1 MKITLDESVFIK
13 NTESLHEAESPW
25 DKIEKTYG
33 DQLDVT
39 NDKLKKDRKVA
50 DPNSTWGK
58 ITRAYGDQ
66 LDLDESKSM
75 NPWDKLVAF
84 YGDALKENKLEED
97 TIKQDGKWVNKGK
110 EGTHGTFRT
119 KKEADAQRKAMFAQ
133 GYKEGLNEML
143 DKYHFYDVQEFEA
156 GTPERSRL
164 ELVASILTKESGKGR
179 KYEVKDTWMDYGS
192 QLAWTTII
200 YTDPDDNYGVQILS
214 PKEWADLLNAENDDE
229 INQVIDQITSSEYW
243 SDTKVEQP
251 DQEVDVESEITE
263 SLNESISEDD
273 KNVILDAVKG
283 EFETGHGYL
292 EDKRDFEEML
302 DRRLSDKKF
311 DELFEYYSE
320 LQDLG
325 PSGFYEEYKDV
336 LDFDPDFISE
346 YGDTDGEGTFF
357 DSGREFKIV
366 ETHDT
371 KDVDGYELSIVHV
384 EDVDDGTDW
393 FYVLLDG
400 EVEWGPE
407 DTYEGAKS
415 WYDTVNDGYYVD
427 DEPAWDNHDDDVDF
441 DDNYSEEDLK
451 ALFGKVESCSK
462 SGECEEGLITNVL
475 SKIPVVNKVSDFLF
489 GDDNKVESLDK
500 SDECEE
506 GLVTN
511 VLSKIPIVNK
521 VSDFLFGED
530 IDSNT
535 KNDMSLKE
543 EQKGFN
549 PAANEIKSDPAF
561 NDYDDEW

>member
-1 MKITLDESVFIK
+1 MKITLDESIFIK
-13 NTESLHEAESPW
+13 NTENLQEAESPW

-39 NDKLKKDRKVA
+39 NDKLKKDRKVV
-50 DPNSTWGK
+50 DPDSTWGK
-58 ITRAYGDQ
+58 IAKAYGDQ

-97 TIKQDGKWVNKGK
+97 TIKQGSKWVNKGK
-110 EGTHGTFRT
+110 EGTHGTFKT

-143 DKYHFYDVQEFEA
+143 DEYHFYDVQEFEV

-214 PKEWADLLNAENDDE
+214 PKEWADLLNAEDDDE
-229 INQVIDQITSSEYW
+229 LNQVIDQITSGEYW

-251 DQEVDVESEITE
+251 DQKVDVDE
-263 SLNESISEDD
+263 
-273 KNVILDAVKG
+273 KLD
-283 EFETGHGYL
+283 E
-292 EDKRDFEEML
+292 
-302 DRRLSDKKF
+302 
-311 DELFEYYSE
+311 
-320 LQDLG
+320 
-325 PSGFYEEYKDV
+325 
-336 LDFDPDFISE
+336 DFDFS
-346 YGDTDGEGTFF
+346 GDIDSDEDVRFF
-357 DSGREFKIV
+357 DSGREFKV
-366 ETHDT
+366 LETHDT
-371 KDVDGYELSIVHV
+371 KDVDGYELSVVHV

-400 EVEWGPE
+400 DVEWGPE

-427 DEPAWDNHDDDVDF
+427 DEPAWGSYDDDMDL

-451 ALFGKVESCSK
+451 ALFGDAV
-462 SGECEEGLITNVL
+462 
-475 SKIPVVNKVSDFLF
+475 
-489 GDDNKVESLDK
+489 KVESLDNKK
-500 SDECEE
+500 SVFQDVVE
-506 GLVTN
+506 N
-511 VLSKIPIVNK
+511 VQFVDALDK
-521 VSDFLFGED
+521 
-530 IDSNT
+530 
-535 KNDMSLKE
+535 
-543 EQKGFN
+543 EQKELN

>member
-1 MKITLDESVFIK
+1 MKITLDESIFIK
-13 NTESLHEAESPW
+13 NTESLQEAESPW
-25 DKIEKTYG
+25 DKLEKTYG
-33 DQLDVT
+33 
-39 NDKLKKDRKVA
+39 K
-50 DPNSTWGK
+50 
-58 ITRAYGDQ
+58 Q

-110 EGTHGTFRT
+110 EGTHGTFKT

-192 QLAWTTII
+192 QLAWTTIV

-229 INQVIDQITSSEYW
+229 INQVIDQITSGEYW

-251 DQEVDVESEITE
+251 DQEVDVDVDEK
-263 SLNESISEDD
+263 LNE
-273 KNVILDAVKG
+273 
-283 EFETGHGYL
+283 
-292 EDKRDFEEML
+292 
-302 DRRLSDKKF
+302 
-311 DELFEYYSE
+311 
-320 LQDLG
+320 
-325 PSGFYEEYKDV
+325 
-336 LDFDPDFISE
+336 DFDFS
-346 YGDTDGEGTFF
+346 GDIDSDSDEDVRFF
-357 DSGREFKIV
+357 DSGREFKV
-366 ETHDT
+366 LETHDT
-371 KDVDGYELSIVHV
+371 KDIDGYELSVVHV

-400 EVEWGPE
+400 DVEWGPE

-427 DEPAWDNHDDDVDF
+427 DEPAWDDHDDDVDF
-441 DDNYSEEDLK
+441 DDDYSEEDLK
-451 ALFGKVESCSK
+451 
-462 SGECEEGLITNVL
+462 T
-475 SKIPVVNKVSDFLF
+475 LF
-489 GDDNKVESLDK
+489 GDDVKVESLDNKK
-500 SDECEE
+500 SVFQDVVE
-506 GLVTN
+506 N
-511 VLSKIPIVNK
+511 VQFVDALDK
-521 VSDFLFGED
+521 
-530 IDSNT
+530 
-535 KNDMSLKE
+535 
-543 EQKGFN
+543 EQKELN

>member
-1 MKITLDESVFIK
+1 MKITLDESIFIK
-13 NTESLHEAESPW
+13 NTESLQEAESPW
-25 DKIEKTYG
+25 DKLEKTYG
-33 DQLDVT
+33 DQLKSDNIKPDV
-39 NDKLKKDRKVA
+39 DSASD
-50 DPNSTWGK
+50 DPNNPWNK
-58 ITRAYGDQ
+58 IDRAYGKQ

-97 TIKQDGKWVNKGK
+97 TIKQGSKWVNKGK

-143 DKYHFYDVQEFEA
+143 DKYHFYDVQEFES

-243 SDTKVEQP
+243 SDTKIEQP
-251 DQEVDVESEITE
+251 DQEVDVDE
-263 SLNESISEDD
+263 
-273 KNVILDAVKG
+273 KLD
-283 EFETGHGYL
+283 E
-292 EDKRDFEEML
+292 
-302 DRRLSDKKF
+302 
-311 DELFEYYSE
+311 
-320 LQDLG
+320 
-325 PSGFYEEYKDV
+325 
-336 LDFDPDFISE
+336 DFDFS
-346 YGDTDGEGTFF
+346 GDIDSDEDITFY
-357 DSGREFKIV
+357 DSGREFKV
-366 ETHDT
+366 LETHDT
-371 KDVDGYELSIVHV
+371 KDVDGYELSVVHV

-400 EVEWGPE
+400 DVEWGPE

-427 DEPAWDNHDDDVDF
+427 DEPAWGSYDDNMDL

-451 ALFGKVESCSK
+451 
-462 SGECEEGLITNVL
+462 T
-475 SKIPVVNKVSDFLF
+475 LF
-489 GDDNKVESLDK
+489 GDDVKVESLDNKK
-500 SDECEE
+500 SVFQDVVE
-506 GLVTN
+506 N
-511 VLSKIPIVNK
+511 VQFVDALDK
-521 VSDFLFGED
+521 
-530 IDSNT
+530 
-535 KNDMSLKE
+535 
-543 EQKGFN
+543 EQKELN
-549 PAANEIKSDPAF
+549 PAVNEIKSDPAF

>member
-1 MKITLDESVFIK
+1 MKITLDESIFIK
-13 NTESLHEAESPW
+13 NTERLQEAESPW
-25 DKIEKTYG
+25 DKIEKAYG

-39 NDKLKKDRKVA
+39 NDKSKKDPEVI
-50 DPNSTWGK
+50 DPNSPWTK
-58 ITRAYGDQ
+58 IDKAYGKQ

-110 EGTHGTFRT
+110 EGTHGTFKT

-229 INQVIDQITSSEYW
+229 LNQVIDQITSGEYW
-243 SDTKVEQP
+243 SDTKAEQP
-251 DQEVDVESEITE
+251 DQEVDVDVDE
-263 SLNESISEDD
+263 
-273 KNVILDAVKG
+273 KLD
-283 EFETGHGYL
+283 E
-292 EDKRDFEEML
+292 
-302 DRRLSDKKF
+302 
-311 DELFEYYSE
+311 
-320 LQDLG
+320 
-325 PSGFYEEYKDV
+325 
-336 LDFDPDFISE
+336 DFDFS
-346 YGDTDGEGTFF
+346 GDIDSDSDEDVRFF
-357 DSGREFKIV
+357 DSGREFKV
-366 ETHDT
+366 LETHDT
-371 KDVDGYELSIVHV
+371 KDVDGYELSVVHV

-400 EVEWGPE
+400 DVEWGPD

-441 DDNYSEEDLK
+441 DDDYSEEDLK
-451 ALFGKVESCSK
+451 
-462 SGECEEGLITNVL
+462 T
-475 SKIPVVNKVSDFLF
+475 LF
-489 GDDNKVESLDK
+489 GDDVKVESLDNKK
-500 SDECEE
+500 SVFQDVVE
-506 GLVTN
+506 N
-511 VLSKIPIVNK
+511 VQFVDALDK
-521 VSDFLFGED
+521 
-530 IDSNT
+530 
-535 KNDMSLKE
+535 
-543 EQKGFN
+543 EQKELN

>member
-1 MKITLDESVFIK
+1 MKITLDESIFIK
-13 NTESLHEAESPW
+13 NTESLQEAESPW
-25 DKIEKTYG
+25 DKLEKTYG

-39 NDKLKKDRKVA
+39 NDKSKKDPEVI
-50 DPNSTWGK
+50 DPDNPWTK
-58 ITRAYGDQ
+58 IDKAYGKQ

-229 INQVIDQITSSEYW
+229 INQVIDQITSGEYW

-400 EVEWGPE
+400 DVEWGPE
-407 DTYEGAKS
+407 DTYEGAKG

-427 DEPAWDNHDDDVDF
+427 DEPAWGSYDDDMDL

-451 ALFGKVESCSK
+451 
-462 SGECEEGLITNVL
+462 T
-475 SKIPVVNKVSDFLF
+475 LF
-489 GDDNKVESLDK
+489 GDDVKVESLDNKK
-500 SDECEE
+500 SVFQDVVE
-506 GLVTN
+506 N
-511 VLSKIPIVNK
+511 VQFVDALDK
-521 VSDFLFGED
+521 
-530 IDSNT
+530 
-535 KNDMSLKE
+535 
-543 EQKGFN
+543 EQKELN

>member
-1 MKITLDESVFIK
+1 MKITLDESIFIK
-13 NTESLHEAESPW
+13 NTESLQEAESPW
-25 DKIEKTYG
+25 DKLEKTYG
-33 DQLDVT
+33 DQLKSDNIKPDV
-39 NDKLKKDRKVA
+39 DSISD
-50 DPNSTWGK
+50 DPNNPWNK
-58 ITRAYGDQ
+58 IDKAYGKQ

-97 TIKQDGKWVNKGK
+97 TIKQNSKWVNKGK

-119 KKEADAQRKAMFAQ
+119 KKEADAQRKAMFSH

-229 INQVIDQITSSEYW
+229 INQVIDQITSGEYW

-251 DQEVDVESEITE
+251 DQEVDSDVDEKLDEGFDFNGDIDSDGD
-263 SLNESISEDD
+263 ED
-273 KNVILDAVKG
+273 V
-283 EFETGHGYL
+283 
-292 EDKRDFEEML
+292 R
-302 DRRLSDKKF
+302 
-311 DELFEYYSE
+311 
-320 LQDLG
+320 
-325 PSGFYEEYKDV
+325 
-336 LDFDPDFISE
+336 
-346 YGDTDGEGTFF
+346 FF
-357 DSGREFKIV
+357 DSGREFKV
-366 ETHDT
+366 LETHDT

-400 EVEWGPE
+400 DVEWGPE

-451 ALFGKVESCSK
+451 ALFG
-462 SGECEEGLITNVL
+462 
-475 SKIPVVNKVSDFLF
+475 
-489 GDDNKVESLDK
+489 DDVKVESLDNKK
-500 SDECEE
+500 SVFQDVVE
-506 GLVTN
+506 N
-511 VLSKIPIVNK
+511 VQFVDALDK
-521 VSDFLFGED
+521 
-530 IDSNT
+530 
-535 KNDMSLKE
+535 
-543 EQKGFN
+543 EQKELN

>member
-1 MKITLDESVFIK
+1 MKITLDESIFIK
-13 NTESLHEAESPW
+13 NTESLQEAESPW
-25 DKIEKTYG
+25 DKLEKTYG

-39 NDKLKKDRKVA
+39 NDKSKKDLKA
-50 DPNSTWGK
+50 TDPNSPWGK
-58 ITRAYGDQ
+58 IAKAYGKQ

-143 DKYHFYDVQEFEA
+143 DKYHFYDVQEFEV

-229 INQVIDQITSSEYW
+229 INQVIDQITSGEYW

-251 DQEVDVESEITE
+251 DQEVDVKSEITE

-273 KNVILDAVKG
+273 KHVILDAVKG

-325 PSGFYEEYKDV
+325 PSGFYEEYKDI

-346 YGDTDGEGTFF
+346 YGDTDGEEERFF
-357 DSGREFKIV
+357 DSGREFKV
-366 ETHDT
+366 LETHDT
-371 KDVDGYELSIVHV
+371 KDVDGYELSVVHV

-400 EVEWGPE
+400 DVEWGPE

-441 DDNYSEEDLK
+441 DDDYSEEDLK
-451 ALFGKVESCSK
+451 
-462 SGECEEGLITNVL
+462 T
-475 SKIPVVNKVSDFLF
+475 LF
-489 GDDNKVESLDK
+489 GDDVKIESLDNKK
-500 SDECEE
+500 SVFQDVVE
-506 GLVTN
+506 N
-511 VLSKIPIVNK
+511 VQFVDALDK
-521 VSDFLFGED
+521 
-530 IDSNT
+530 
-535 KNDMSLKE
+535 
-543 EQKGFN
+543 EQKELN
-549 PAANEIKSDPAF
+549 PAVNEIKSDPAF

>member
-1 MKITLDESVFIK
+1 MKITLDESIFIK

-25 DKIEKTYG
+25 DKNEKTYG

-39 NDKLKKDRKVA
+39 NDKLKKDPEVI
-50 DPNSTWGK
+50 DPNSPWTK
-58 ITRAYGDQ
+58 ISKAYGKQ

-143 DKYHFYDVQEFEA
+143 DEYHFYDVQEFEV

-192 QLAWTTII
+192 QLAWTTIV

-214 PKEWADLLNAENDDE
+214 PKEWADLLNAEDDDE
-229 INQVIDQITSSEYW
+229 LNQVIDQITSGEYW

-251 DQEVDVESEITE
+251 DQEVDVDE
-263 SLNESISEDD
+263 
-273 KNVILDAVKG
+273 KLD
-283 EFETGHGYL
+283 E
-292 EDKRDFEEML
+292 
-302 DRRLSDKKF
+302 
-311 DELFEYYSE
+311 
-320 LQDLG
+320 
-325 PSGFYEEYKDV
+325 
-336 LDFDPDFISE
+336 DFDFS
-346 YGDTDGEGTFF
+346 GDIDSDEDVRFF
-357 DSGREFKIV
+357 DSGREFKV
-366 ETHDT
+366 LETHDT
-371 KDVDGYELSIVHV
+371 KDVDGYELSVVHV

-400 EVEWGPE
+400 DVEWGPE

-451 ALFGKVESCSK
+451 ALFG
-462 SGECEEGLITNVL
+462 
-475 SKIPVVNKVSDFLF
+475 
-489 GDDNKVESLDK
+489 DDVKVESLDNKK
-500 SDECEE
+500 SVFQDVVE
-506 GLVTN
+506 N
-511 VLSKIPIVNK
+511 VQFVDALDK
-521 VSDFLFGED
+521 
-530 IDSNT
+530 
-535 KNDMSLKE
+535 
-543 EQKGFN
+543 EQKELN
-549 PAANEIKSDPAF
+549 PAVNEIKSDPAF

>member
-1 MKITLDESVFIK
+1 MKITLDESIFIK

-33 DQLDVT
+33 DQLKSDNIKPDV
-39 NDKLKKDRKVA
+39 DSISD
-50 DPNSTWGK
+50 DPNNPWNK
-58 ITRAYGDQ
+58 IDKAYGKQ

-229 INQVIDQITSSEYW
+229 INQVIDQITSGEYW

-251 DQEVDVESEITE
+251 DQEVDVDE
-263 SLNESISEDD
+263 
-273 KNVILDAVKG
+273 KLD
-283 EFETGHGYL
+283 E
-292 EDKRDFEEML
+292 
-302 DRRLSDKKF
+302 
-311 DELFEYYSE
+311 
-320 LQDLG
+320 
-325 PSGFYEEYKDV
+325 
-336 LDFDPDFISE
+336 DFDFS
-346 YGDTDGEGTFF
+346 GDIDSDEDVRFF
-357 DSGREFKIV
+357 DSGREFKV
-366 ETHDT
+366 LETHDT
-371 KDVDGYELSIVHV
+371 KDVDGYELSVVHV

-400 EVEWGPE
+400 DVEWGPE
-407 DTYEGAKS
+407 DTYEGAKR

-427 DEPAWDNHDDDVDF
+427 DEPAWDDHDDDVDF
-441 DDNYSEEDLK
+441 DDDYSEEDLK
-451 ALFGKVESCSK
+451 
-462 SGECEEGLITNVL
+462 T
-475 SKIPVVNKVSDFLF
+475 LF
-489 GDDNKVESLDK
+489 GDDVKVESLDNKK
-500 SDECEE
+500 SVFQDVVE
-506 GLVTN
+506 N
-511 VLSKIPIVNK
+511 VQ
-521 VSDFLFGED
+521 F
-530 IDSNT
+530 IDAVD
-535 KNDMSLKE
+535 K
-543 EQKGFN
+543 EQKELN
-549 PAANEIKSDPAF
+549 PVANEIKSDPAF

>member
-1 MKITLDESVFIK
+1 MKITLDESIFIK

-39 NDKLKKDRKVA
+39 NDKSKKDLKA
-50 DPNSTWGK
+50 TDPNNPWGK
-58 ITRAYGDQ
+58 IAKAYGDQ

-119 KKEADAQRKAMFAQ
+119 KKEADAQRKAMFSQ

-143 DKYHFYDVQEFEA
+143 DKYHFYDVQEFES

-192 QLAWTTII
+192 QLAWTTIV

-229 INQVIDQITSSEYW
+229 INQVIDQITSGEYW
-243 SDTKVEQP
+243 SDTKTEQP
-251 DQEVDVESEITE
+251 DQEVDVDVDE
-263 SLNESISEDD
+263 
-273 KNVILDAVKG
+273 KLD
-283 EFETGHGYL
+283 E
-292 EDKRDFEEML
+292 
-302 DRRLSDKKF
+302 
-311 DELFEYYSE
+311 
-320 LQDLG
+320 
-325 PSGFYEEYKDV
+325 
-336 LDFDPDFISE
+336 DFDFG
-346 YGDTDGEGTFF
+346 GDIDSDSDEDVRFF

-371 KDVDGYELSIVHV
+371 KDVDGYELSVVHV

-400 EVEWGPE
+400 DVEWGPE

-427 DEPAWDNHDDDVDF
+427 DSFEDTGMSEKEIRDLSVDDMRKLGVYDDF
-441 DDNYSEEDLK
+441 DDDYSEEDLK
-451 ALFGKVESCSK
+451 
-462 SGECEEGLITNVL
+462 T
-475 SKIPVVNKVSDFLF
+475 LF
-489 GDDNKVESLDK
+489 GDDVKVESLDNKK
-500 SDECEE
+500 SVFQDVVE
-506 GLVTN
+506 N
-511 VLSKIPIVNK
+511 VQFVDALDK
-521 VSDFLFGED
+521 
-530 IDSNT
+530 
-535 KNDMSLKE
+535 
-543 EQKGFN
+543 EQKELN
-549 PAANEIKSDPAF
+549 PAVNEIKSDPAF

>member
-1 MKITLDESVFIK
+1 MRSVVINNDLKEILNYLSCLEEVEGVILNLGSEGEPILTVICYKELDNFIITNVPLVINKSSSYDF
-13 NTESLHEAESPW
+13 NRP
-25 DKIEKTYG
+25 TYY
-33 DQLDVT
+33 
-39 NDKLKKDRKVA
+39 NDKLKKDPKVV

-84 YGDALKENKLEED
+84 YGDVLKENKLEED

-110 EGTHGTFRT
+110 EGTHGTFKT

-214 PKEWADLLNAENDDE
+214 PKEWADLLNAEDDDE
-229 INQVIDQITSSEYW
+229 LNQVIDQITSSEYW

-251 DQEVDVESEITE
+251 DQEVDVDVDVDE
-263 SLNESISEDD
+263 
-273 KNVILDAVKG
+273 KLD
-283 EFETGHGYL
+283 E
-292 EDKRDFEEML
+292 
-302 DRRLSDKKF
+302 
-311 DELFEYYSE
+311 
-320 LQDLG
+320 
-325 PSGFYEEYKDV
+325 
-336 LDFDPDFISE
+336 DFDFS
-346 YGDTDGEGTFF
+346 GDIDSDSDEDVRFF
-357 DSGREFKIV
+357 DSGREFKV
-366 ETHDT
+366 LETHDT
-371 KDVDGYELSIVHV
+371 KDVDGYELSVVHV

-400 EVEWGPE
+400 DVEWGPE
-407 DTYEGAKS
+407 DTYEGAKR

-441 DDNYSEEDLK
+441 DDDYSEEDLR
-451 ALFGKVESCSK
+451 
-462 SGECEEGLITNVL
+462 T
-475 SKIPVVNKVSDFLF
+475 LF
-489 GDDNKVESLDK
+489 GDDVKVESLDNKK
-500 SDECEE
+500 SVFQDVVE
-506 GLVTN
+506 N
-511 VLSKIPIVNK
+511 VQFVDALDK
-521 VSDFLFGED
+521 
-530 IDSNT
+530 
-535 KNDMSLKE
+535 
-543 EQKGFN
+543 EQKELN
-549 PAANEIKSDPAF
+549 PVANEIKSDPAF

>member
-1 MKITLDESVFIK
+1 MKITLDESIFIK
-13 NTESLHEAESPW
+13 NTENLQEAESPW

-39 NDKLKKDRKVA
+39 NDKLKKDRKVV
-50 DPNSTWGK
+50 DPDSTWGK
-58 ITRAYGDQ
+58 IAKAYGDQ

-200 YTDPDDNYGVQILS
+200 YTDPHDNYGVQILS

-229 INQVIDQITSSEYW
+229 INQVIDQITSGEYW
-243 SDTKVEQP
+243 SDTKIEQP
-251 DQEVDVESEITE
+251 DQEVDADE
-263 SLNESISEDD
+263 
-273 KNVILDAVKG
+273 KLD
-283 EFETGHGYL
+283 E
-292 EDKRDFEEML
+292 
-302 DRRLSDKKF
+302 
-311 DELFEYYSE
+311 
-320 LQDLG
+320 
-325 PSGFYEEYKDV
+325 
-336 LDFDPDFISE
+336 DFDFS
-346 YGDTDGEGTFF
+346 GDIDNDSDEDVRFF
-357 DSGREFKIV
+357 DSGREFKV
-366 ETHDT
+366 LETHDT
-371 KDVDGYELSIVHV
+371 KDVDGYELSVVHV

-400 EVEWGPE
+400 DVEWGPE

-427 DEPAWDNHDDDVDF
+427 DEPAWGSYDDDMDL

-451 ALFGKVESCSK
+451 ALFGDDVKVESCSK

-506 GLVTN
+506 GLVTD

-530 IDSNT
+530 VDPNT
-535 KNDMSLKE
+535 KNDMSLNE
-543 EQKGFN
+543 EQKEAN

-561 NDYDDEW
+561 TDYDDEW

>member
-1 MKITLDESVFIK
+1 MKITLDESIFIK
-13 NTESLHEAESPW
+13 NTESLQEAESPW
-25 DKIEKTYG
+25 DKLEKTYG

-39 NDKLKKDRKVA
+39 NDKLKKDPEII
-50 DPNSTWGK
+50 DPDNPWTK
-58 ITRAYGDQ
+58 IDKAYGKQ
-66 LDLDESKSM
+66 LDLDEAKSM

-110 EGTHGTFRT
+110 EGTHGTFET

-143 DKYHFYDVQEFEA
+143 DKYHFYDVQEFES

-229 INQVIDQITSSEYW
+229 INQVIDQITSGEYW

-251 DQEVDVESEITE
+251 DQEVDVDVDE
-263 SLNESISEDD
+263 
-273 KNVILDAVKG
+273 KLD
-283 EFETGHGYL
+283 E
-292 EDKRDFEEML
+292 
-302 DRRLSDKKF
+302 
-311 DELFEYYSE
+311 
-320 LQDLG
+320 
-325 PSGFYEEYKDV
+325 
-336 LDFDPDFISE
+336 DFDFS
-346 YGDTDGEGTFF
+346 GDIDSDSDEDVRFF
-357 DSGREFKIV
+357 DSGREFKV
-366 ETHDT
+366 LETHDT
-371 KDVDGYELSIVHV
+371 KDVDGYELSVVHV

-400 EVEWGPE
+400 DVEWGPE

-441 DDNYSEEDLK
+441 DDDYSEEDLR
-451 ALFGKVESCSK
+451 
-462 SGECEEGLITNVL
+462 T
-475 SKIPVVNKVSDFLF
+475 LF
-489 GDDNKVESLDK
+489 GDDIKVESLDNKK
-500 SDECEE
+500 SVFQDVIE
-506 GLVTN
+506 N
-511 VLSKIPIVNK
+511 VQFVDALDK
-521 VSDFLFGED
+521 
-530 IDSNT
+530 
-535 KNDMSLKE
+535 
-543 EQKGFN
+543 EQKELN

>member
-1 MKITLDESVFIK
+1 MKITLDESIFIK
-13 NTESLHEAESPW
+13 NTENLQEAESPW
-25 DKIEKTYG
+25 DKLEKTYG

-39 NDKLKKDRKVA
+39 NDKLKKDPEVI
-50 DPNSTWGK
+50 DPNSPWTK
-58 ITRAYGDQ
+58 ISKAYGKQ

-84 YGDALKENKLEED
+84 YGDALKESKLEED

-110 EGTHGTFRT
+110 EGTHGTFKT

-143 DKYHFYDVQEFEA
+143 DEYHFYDVQEFEV

-192 QLAWTTII
+192 QLAWTTIV

-229 INQVIDQITSSEYW
+229 INQVIDQITSGEYW

-251 DQEVDVESEITE
+251 DQEVDVDE
-263 SLNESISEDD
+263 
-273 KNVILDAVKG
+273 KLD
-283 EFETGHGYL
+283 E
-292 EDKRDFEEML
+292 
-302 DRRLSDKKF
+302 
-311 DELFEYYSE
+311 
-320 LQDLG
+320 
-325 PSGFYEEYKDV
+325 
-336 LDFDPDFISE
+336 DFDFS
-346 YGDTDGEGTFF
+346 GDIDSDEDVRFF
-357 DSGREFKIV
+357 DSGREFKV
-366 ETHDT
+366 LETHDT
-371 KDVDGYELSIVHV
+371 KDVDGYELSVVHV

-400 EVEWGPE
+400 DVEWGPE

-427 DEPAWDNHDDDVDF
+427 DEPAWDDHDDDVDF

-451 ALFGKVESCSK
+451 
-462 SGECEEGLITNVL
+462 T
-475 SKIPVVNKVSDFLF
+475 LF
-489 GDDNKVESLDK
+489 GDDVKVESLDNKK
-500 SDECEE
+500 SVFQDVVE
-506 GLVTN
+506 N
-511 VLSKIPIVNK
+511 VQFVDALDK
-521 VSDFLFGED
+521 
-530 IDSNT
+530 
-535 KNDMSLKE
+535 
-543 EQKGFN
+543 EQKELN
-549 PAANEIKSDPAF
+549 PVANEIKSDPAF

>member
-1 MKITLDESVFIK
+1 MKITLDESIFIK
-13 NTESLHEAESPW
+13 NNENLQEAESPW
-25 DKIEKTYG
+25 DKLERTYG
-33 DQLDVT
+33 NQLDITDDKSKKNSEVVDP
-39 NDKLKKDRKVA
+39 NSAWGKLKK
-50 DPNSTWGK
+50 S
-58 ITRAYGDQ
+58 YGDQ

-75 NPWDKLVAF
+75 NAWDKLVAY
-84 YGDALKENKLEED
+84 YGDELTESKLEED
-97 TIKQDGKWVNKGK
+97 TVKQGNKWVNKGK
-110 EGTHGTFRT
+110 EGTHGTFKT
-119 KKEADAQRKAMFAQ
+119 KKEADAQRKAMFSQ

-179 KYEVKDTWMDYGS
+179 KYEVTDTWMDYGS
-192 QLAWTTII
+192 QLAWTTIT

-229 INQVIDQITSSEYW
+229 INQVIDQITSDEYW
-243 SDTKVEQP
+243 SDTKLEQP
-251 DQEVDVESEITE
+251 DQEVNVDVDVDEK
-263 SLNESISEDD
+263 LNE
-273 KNVILDAVKG
+273 
-283 EFETGHGYL
+283 EF
-292 EDKRDFEEML
+292 
-302 DRRLSDKKF
+302 
-311 DELFEYYSE
+311 
-320 LQDLG
+320 
-325 PSGFYEEYKDV
+325 
-336 LDFDPDFISE
+336 DFD
-346 YGDTDGEGTFF
+346 GDLQGDEDVRFF

-384 EDVDDGTDW
+384 EDVDDSTDW

-400 EVEWGPE
+400 DVEWGPE

-427 DEPAWDNHDDDVDF
+427 DEPAWGNYDDDMSF
-441 DDNYSEEDLK
+441 DDDYSEEDLK
-451 ALFGKVESCSK
+451 
-462 SGECEEGLITNVL
+462 T
-475 SKIPVVNKVSDFLF
+475 LF
-489 GDDNKVESLDK
+489 GDDVRVESLGK

-506 GLVTN
+506 GLITN

-530 IDSNT
+530 VNSDAEKEATLN
-535 KNDMSLKE
+535 E
-543 EQKGFN
+543 EQKKVN

>member
-1 MKITLDESVFIK
+1 MKITLDESIFIK
-13 NTESLHEAESPW
+13 NTENLQEAESPW
-25 DKIEKTYG
+25 DKLEKTYG
-33 DQLDVT
+33 
-39 NDKLKKDRKVA
+39 K
-50 DPNSTWGK
+50 
-58 ITRAYGDQ
+58 Q

-110 EGTHGTFRT
+110 EGTHGTFKT

-192 QLAWTTII
+192 QLAWTTIV

-229 INQVIDQITSSEYW
+229 INQVIDQITSGEYW
-243 SDTKVEQP
+243 SDTKTEQP
-251 DQEVDVESEITE
+251 DQEVDVDE
-263 SLNESISEDD
+263 
-273 KNVILDAVKG
+273 KLD
-283 EFETGHGYL
+283 E
-292 EDKRDFEEML
+292 
-302 DRRLSDKKF
+302 
-311 DELFEYYSE
+311 
-320 LQDLG
+320 
-325 PSGFYEEYKDV
+325 
-336 LDFDPDFISE
+336 DFDFS
-346 YGDTDGEGTFF
+346 GDIDSDSDEDVRFF
-357 DSGREFKIV
+357 DSGREFKV
-366 ETHDT
+366 LETHDT
-371 KDVDGYELSIVHV
+371 KDIDGYELSVVHV

-400 EVEWGPE
+400 DVEWGPE

-441 DDNYSEEDLK
+441 DDDYSEEDLK
-451 ALFGKVESCSK
+451 
-462 SGECEEGLITNVL
+462 T
-475 SKIPVVNKVSDFLF
+475 LF
-489 GDDNKVESLDK
+489 GDDVKVECLGK

-506 GLVTN
+506 GLITN

-530 IDSNT
+530 VNSDAEKETTLN
-535 KNDMSLKE
+535 E
-543 EQKGFN
+543 EQKEVN

>member
-1 MKITLDESVFIK
+1 MKITLDESIFIK

-39 NDKLKKDRKVA
+39 DDKLKKDRKVV
-50 DPNSTWGK
+50 DPDSTWGK
-58 ITRAYGDQ
+58 IARAYGDQ

-97 TIKQDGKWVNKGK
+97 TIKQNSKWVNKGK

-143 DKYHFYDVQEFEA
+143 DEYHFYDVQEFEV

-192 QLAWTTII
+192 QLAWTTIV

-214 PKEWADLLNAENDDE
+214 PKEWADLLNAEDDDE
-229 INQVIDQITSSEYW
+229 LNQVIDQITSGEYW

-251 DQEVDVESEITE
+251 DQEVDVDE
-263 SLNESISEDD
+263 
-273 KNVILDAVKG
+273 KLD
-283 EFETGHGYL
+283 E
-292 EDKRDFEEML
+292 
-302 DRRLSDKKF
+302 
-311 DELFEYYSE
+311 
-320 LQDLG
+320 
-325 PSGFYEEYKDV
+325 
-336 LDFDPDFISE
+336 DFDFS
-346 YGDTDGEGTFF
+346 GDIDSDDDEDVRFF
-357 DSGREFKIV
+357 DSGREFKV
-366 ETHDT
+366 LETHDT
-371 KDVDGYELSIVHV
+371 KDVDGYELSVVHV

-400 EVEWGPE
+400 DVEWGPE

-427 DEPAWDNHDDDVDF
+427 DEPAWGSYDDDMDL

-451 ALFGKVESCSK
+451 ALFG
-462 SGECEEGLITNVL
+462 
-475 SKIPVVNKVSDFLF
+475 
-489 GDDNKVESLDK
+489 DDVKVESLDNKK
-500 SDECEE
+500 SVFQDVVE
-506 GLVTN
+506 N
-511 VLSKIPIVNK
+511 VQFVDAVDK
-521 VSDFLFGED
+521 
-530 IDSNT
+530 
-535 KNDMSLKE
+535 
-543 EQKGFN
+543 EQKELN

>member
-1 MKITLDESVFIK
+1 MKITLDESIFIK
-13 NTESLHEAESPW
+13 NTENLQEAESPW

-39 NDKLKKDRKVA
+39 NDKLKKDPEVI
-50 DPNSTWGK
+50 DPNSPWTK
-58 ITRAYGDQ
+58 ISKAYGKQ

-229 INQVIDQITSSEYW
+229 INQVIDQITSGEYW

-251 DQEVDVESEITE
+251 DQEVNVESEITE

-346 YGDTDGEGTFF
+346 YGDTDEEETFF
-357 DSGREFKIV
+357 DSGREFKV
-366 ETHDT
+366 LESHDT
-371 KDVDGYELSIVHV
+371 KDVDGYELSVVHV

-400 EVEWGPE
+400 DVEWGPE

-441 DDNYSEEDLK
+441 DDDYSEEDLK
-451 ALFGKVESCSK
+451 
-462 SGECEEGLITNVL
+462 T
-475 SKIPVVNKVSDFLF
+475 LF
-489 GDDNKVESLDK
+489 GDDVKVESLDNKK
-500 SDECEE
+500 SVFQDVVE
-506 GLVTN
+506 N
-511 VLSKIPIVNK
+511 VQFVDALDK
-521 VSDFLFGED
+521 
-530 IDSNT
+530 
-535 KNDMSLKE
+535 
-543 EQKGFN
+543 EQKELN

>member
-1 MKITLDESVFIK
+1 MKITLDESIFIK

-25 DKIEKTYG
+25 DKIEKAYG

-39 NDKLKKDRKVA
+39 NDKLKKDRKVV
-50 DPNSTWGK
+50 DPDSTWGK
-58 ITRAYGDQ
+58 IARAYGDQ
-66 LDLDESKSM
+66 LDLNESKSM

-97 TIKQDGKWVNKGK
+97 TIKQGSKWVNKGK
-110 EGTHGTFRT
+110 EGTHGTFKT

-143 DKYHFYDVQEFEA
+143 DKYHFYDVQEFEV

-214 PKEWADLLNAENDDE
+214 PKEWADLLNAEDDDE
-229 INQVIDQITSSEYW
+229 LNQVIDQITSGEYW

-251 DQEVDVESEITE
+251 DQEVDVDE
-263 SLNESISEDD
+263 
-273 KNVILDAVKG
+273 KLD
-283 EFETGHGYL
+283 E
-292 EDKRDFEEML
+292 
-302 DRRLSDKKF
+302 
-311 DELFEYYSE
+311 
-320 LQDLG
+320 
-325 PSGFYEEYKDV
+325 
-336 LDFDPDFISE
+336 DFDFS
-346 YGDTDGEGTFF
+346 GDIDSDEDITFY
-357 DSGREFKIV
+357 DSGREFKV
-366 ETHDT
+366 LETHDT
-371 KDVDGYELSIVHV
+371 KDVDGYELSVVHV

-400 EVEWGPE
+400 DVEWGPE

-427 DEPAWDNHDDDVDF
+427 DEPTWDSYDDDMDL

-451 ALFGKVESCSK
+451 ALFG
-462 SGECEEGLITNVL
+462 
-475 SKIPVVNKVSDFLF
+475 
-489 GDDNKVESLDK
+489 DDVKVESLDNKK
-500 SDECEE
+500 SVFQDVVE
-506 GLVTN
+506 N
-511 VLSKIPIVNK
+511 VQFVDALDK
-521 VSDFLFGED
+521 
-530 IDSNT
+530 
-535 KNDMSLKE
+535 
-543 EQKGFN
+543 EQKELN

>member
-1 MKITLDESVFIK
+1 MKITLDESIFIK
-13 NTESLHEAESPW
+13 NTESLQEAESPW
-25 DKIEKTYG
+25 DKLEKTYG

-39 NDKLKKDRKVA
+39 NDKSKKDLKA
-50 DPNSTWGK
+50 TDPNSPWNK
-58 ITRAYGDQ
+58 IDRAYGKQ
-66 LDLDESKSM
+66 LDLDEAKSM

-119 KKEADAQRKAMFAQ
+119 KKEADAQRRAMFSQ

-229 INQVIDQITSSEYW
+229 INQVIDQITSGEYW

-251 DQEVDVESEITE
+251 DQEVDVDE
-263 SLNESISEDD
+263 
-273 KNVILDAVKG
+273 KLD
-283 EFETGHGYL
+283 E
-292 EDKRDFEEML
+292 
-302 DRRLSDKKF
+302 
-311 DELFEYYSE
+311 
-320 LQDLG
+320 
-325 PSGFYEEYKDV
+325 
-336 LDFDPDFISE
+336 DFDFS
-346 YGDTDGEGTFF
+346 GDIDSDSDEDVRFF
-357 DSGREFKIV
+357 DSGREFKV
-366 ETHDT
+366 LETHDT
-371 KDVDGYELSIVHV
+371 KDVDGYELSVVHV

-400 EVEWGPE
+400 DVEWGPE

-441 DDNYSEEDLK
+441 DDDYSEEDLK
-451 ALFGKVESCSK
+451 
-462 SGECEEGLITNVL
+462 T
-475 SKIPVVNKVSDFLF
+475 LF
-489 GDDNKVESLDK
+489 GDDVKVESLDNKK
-500 SDECEE
+500 SVFQDVVE
-506 GLVTN
+506 N
-511 VLSKIPIVNK
+511 VQFVDA
-521 VSDFLFGED
+521 SDKGQ
-530 IDSNT
+530 
-535 KNDMSLKE
+535 KE
-543 EQKGFN
+543 LN
-549 PAANEIKSDPAF
+549 PVANEIKSDPAF

>member
-1 MKITLDESVFIK
+1 MKITLDESIFIK
-13 NTESLHEAESPW
+13 NTESLQEAESPW
-25 DKIEKTYG
+25 DKLEKTYG
-33 DQLDVT
+33 
-39 NDKLKKDRKVA
+39 K
-50 DPNSTWGK
+50 
-58 ITRAYGDQ
+58 Q

-110 EGTHGTFRT
+110 EGTHGTFKT

-192 QLAWTTII
+192 QLAWTTIV

-229 INQVIDQITSSEYW
+229 INQVIDQITSGEYW

-251 DQEVDVESEITE
+251 DQEVDVDVDE
-263 SLNESISEDD
+263 
-273 KNVILDAVKG
+273 KLD
-283 EFETGHGYL
+283 E
-292 EDKRDFEEML
+292 
-302 DRRLSDKKF
+302 
-311 DELFEYYSE
+311 
-320 LQDLG
+320 
-325 PSGFYEEYKDV
+325 
-336 LDFDPDFISE
+336 DFDFS
-346 YGDTDGEGTFF
+346 GDIDSDSDEDVRFF

-366 ETHDT
+366 ETRDT
-371 KDVDGYELSIVHV
+371 KEVDDYELSIVHAK
-384 EDVDDGTDW
+384 DVDDDTDW

-400 EVEWGPE
+400 DVEWGPE

-451 ALFGKVESCSK
+451 
-462 SGECEEGLITNVL
+462 T
-475 SKIPVVNKVSDFLF
+475 LF
-489 GDDNKVESLDK
+489 GDDVKVESLDNKK
-500 SDECEE
+500 SVFQDVVE
-506 GLVTN
+506 N
-511 VLSKIPIVNK
+511 VQFVDALDK
-521 VSDFLFGED
+521 
-530 IDSNT
+530 
-535 KNDMSLKE
+535 
-543 EQKGFN
+543 EQKELN

>member
-1 MKITLDESVFIK
+1 MKITLDESIFIK
-13 NTESLHEAESPW
+13 NTESLQEAESPW

-39 NDKLKKDRKVA
+39 NDKLKKDRKVV
-50 DPNSTWGK
+50 DPDSTWGK
-58 ITRAYGDQ
+58 IAKAYGDQ

-84 YGDALKENKLEED
+84 YGDALKENKLEEG
-97 TIKQDGKWVNKGK
+97 TTKQGSKWVNKGK

-133 GYKEGLNEML
+133 GYKKGLNEML
-143 DKYHFYDVQEFEA
+143 DEYHFYDVQEFEV

-214 PKEWADLLNAENDDE
+214 PKEWADLLNAEDDDE
-229 INQVIDQITSSEYW
+229 LNQVIDQITSGEYW
-243 SDTKVEQP
+243 SDTKIEQP

-263 SLNESISEDD
+263 SLNESISKSD
-273 KNVILDAVKG
+273 KDIILDTVKG

-346 YGDTDGEGTFF
+346 YGDTDEEETFY
-357 DSGREFKIV
+357 DSGRDFRV
-366 ETHDT
+366 LETHDK
-371 KDVDGYELSIVHV
+371 KDVDGYELSIVHA

-400 EVEWGPE
+400 DVEWGPE
-407 DTYEGAKS
+407 DTYEGAKR

-427 DEPAWDNHDDDVDF
+427 DEPTWDSYDDNMDL

-451 ALFGKVESCSK
+451 ALFG
-462 SGECEEGLITNVL
+462 
-475 SKIPVVNKVSDFLF
+475 
-489 GDDNKVESLDK
+489 DDVKVESLDNKK
-500 SDECEE
+500 SVFQDVIE
-506 GLVTN
+506 N
-511 VLSKIPIVNK
+511 VQFVDALNK
-521 VSDFLFGED
+521 
-530 IDSNT
+530 
-535 KNDMSLKE
+535 
-543 EQKGFN
+543 EQKEAN
-549 PAANEIKSDPAF
+549 LAANEIKSDPAF

>member
-1 MKITLDESVFIK
+1 MKITLDESIFIK
-13 NTESLHEAESPW
+13 NTENLQEAESPW
-25 DKIEKTYG
+25 DKLEKTYG

-39 NDKLKKDRKVA
+39 NDKLKKDPEVI
-50 DPNSTWGK
+50 DPNSPWTK
-58 ITRAYGDQ
+58 ISKAYGKQ

-97 TIKQDGKWVNKGK
+97 TIKQDDKWVNKGK

-143 DKYHFYDVQEFEA
+143 DEYHFYDVQEFEV

-192 QLAWTTII
+192 QLAWTTIV
-200 YTDPDDNYGVQILS
+200 YTHPDDNYGVQILS
-214 PKEWADLLNAENDDE
+214 PKEWADLLNAEDDDE
-229 INQVIDQITSSEYW
+229 LNQVIDQITSGEYW
-243 SDTKVEQP
+243 SDTRIEQP
-251 DQEVDVESEITE
+251 DQEVDVKSEITE

-273 KNVILDAVKG
+273 KNVILDAVNG
-283 EFETGHGYL
+283 EFVTGHGYL

-346 YGDTDGEGTFF
+346 YGDTDGEEERFF
-357 DSGREFKIV
+357 DSGREFKV
-366 ETHDT
+366 LETHDT
-371 KDVDGYELSIVHV
+371 KDVDGYELLVVHV

-400 EVEWGPE
+400 DVEWGPE

-415 WYDTVNDGYYVD
+415 WYDTVNDGYYIDDSFEDTGMSEKEIRDLSVD
-427 DEPAWDNHDDDVDF
+427 DMRKLGVYDDYDDD
-441 DDNYSEEDLK
+441 YSEEDLK
-451 ALFGKVESCSK
+451 V
-462 SGECEEGLITNVL
+462 
-475 SKIPVVNKVSDFLF
+475 LF
-489 GDDNKVESLDK
+489 GDDVKVESLDNKK
-500 SDECEE
+500 SVFQDVVE
-506 GLVTN
+506 N
-511 VLSKIPIVNK
+511 VQFVDALDK
-521 VSDFLFGED
+521 
-530 IDSNT
+530 
-535 KNDMSLKE
+535 
-543 EQKGFN
+543 EQKEPN